1 VRPWVKI
8 VATTALVPIVIALA
22 VALYGLSEARRDPI
36 VRQARIPLTDWPVGA
51 APVRAV
57 LISDVH
63 LGSLAMD
70 RGRLDRIVDRID
82 TLKPDIVLI
91 AGDFI
96 NGHEAG
102 QARRSE
108 RDLGAALNRLHAPL
122 GVVAVLGNHDYYTD
136 AQVVRRALARANVAV
151 LRNEA
156 IRRGPL
162 TIGGIDDVQH
172 HHDDPAATLR
182 AMARLDDL
190 APAGAGARVILVHDP
205 ELVPRLRKPRVERR
219 LPDIRPRVVLAGHTH
234 CGQVALPG
242 LGPIL
247 TILSPGD
254 TFFCGPSRV
263 GQDRLLVTSG
273 LGTSI
278 LPMRIATPPDL
289 WLITFGPVVRPT
301 PAPIR
306 APG

>member
-1 VRPWVKI
+1 MRPWLKI
-8 VATTALVPIVIALA
+8 VATTALVPIGIAST

-70 RGRLDRIVDRID
+70 RGRLDRIVDRVD

-136 AQVVRRALARANVAV
+136 AQIVRRALARANVAGAAQPGDPS
-151 LRNEA
+151 RSA
-156 IRRGPL
+156 DDRRDRRRAASSRRS
-162 TIGGIDDVQH
+162 GGNVAGDG
-172 HHDDPAATLR
+172 ATR
-182 AMARLDDL
+182 RLGSSRCRRESDT
-190 APAGAGARVILVHDP
+190 GAR
-205 ELVPRLRKPRVERR
+205 
-219 LPDIRPRVVLAGHTH
+219 
-234 CGQVALPG
+234 
-242 LGPIL
+242 
-247 TILSPGD
+247 
-254 TFFCGPSRV
+254 
-263 GQDRLLVTSG
+263 SG
-273 LGTSI
+273 T
-278 LPMRIATPPDL
+278 RAEIAQ
-289 WLITFGPVVRPT
+289 
-301 PAPIR
+301 A
-306 APG
+306 